1 MGLSLPKVKQNL
13 GERTFLFTGE
23 NFCNKLALDIVKSD
37 KIQTFWKKFLLIIT
51 CNFYYILGFEM

>member
-23 NFCNKLALDIVKSD
+23 NFFNKLALDIVKSD